1 LEDIMRN
8 TIGQLC
14 NRAVVTIGVNAT
26 VAEAA
31 TLMREHHI
39 GALVVAEEKSGG
51 PAPIGMLTDRDIVV
65 EVVAG
70 GLAPQ
75 TLKVGEIVQR
85 AVFSVS
91 EDEGSEEAIRL
102 MAIKG
107 VRRMAVVD
115 SDGRLVGIVTL
126 DDVLRHVIGSLTA
139 LGDLAERERRFEAH
153 TRR

>member
-1 LEDIMRN
+1 MRN

-14 NRAVVTIGVNAT
+14 NRGVITIGAGAT
-26 VAEAA
+26 IAEAA

-39 GALVVAEEKSGG
+39 GALVVAEDGPGG
-51 PAPIGMLTDRDIVV
+51 RVPVGMLTDRDIVV
-65 EVVAG
+65 EVVAA
-70 GLAPQ
+70 GLAPPSI
-75 TLKVGEIVQR
+75 KVGEVVQR

-91 EDEGSEEAIRL
+91 EDEGSEDTIRL

-107 VRRMAVVD
+107 VRRMPVID
-115 SDGRLVGIVTL
+115 SGGRLVGIVTL
-126 DDVLRHVIGSLTA
+126 DDILRHVIGSLTA

>member
-1 LEDIMRN
+1 M
-8 TIGQLC
+8 
-14 NRAVVTIGVNAT
+14 
-26 VAEAA
+26 
-31 TLMREHHI
+31 LMREHHI
-39 GALVVAEEKSGG
+39 GALVVAEDRGG
-51 PAPIGMLTDRDIVV
+51 GTAPAGMLTDRDIVV
-65 EVVAG
+65 EVVAA
-70 GLAPQ
+70 GLAPKSI
-75 TLKVGEIVQR
+75 KVGEIVQR

-91 EDEGSEEAIRL
+91 EDEGCEDTIRL

-107 VRRMAVVD
+107 VRRMPVVD